1 MLIHIN
7 LPKFTSTQLVI
18 GSYVVLWKERL
29 YDVVVSCVR
38 RDMQR
43 REVLHPRHVEAAG
56 EAALAGVERLVAV
69 AAVAAAQP
77 VPPLEVMKDKK
88 SEFYILRRSH

>member
-7 LPKFTSTQLVI
+7 QPKFSSSQQVI
-18 GSYVVLWKERL
+18 GSYMILWKERL

-38 RDMQR
+38 RDVQR
-43 REVLHPRHVEAAG
+43 REVLHPRDVEAAG

-69 AAVAAAQP
+69 AAVAAAQT
-77 VPPLEVMKDKK
+77 VPPLEVIKDKK
-88 SEFYILRRSH
+88 IHFYILRRSH